1 MNPMPL
7 RAGADA
13 NRSLL
18 ERRQLAVPRGV
29 ASATQVCIDHAEN
42 AEVWDV
48 TGRRFVD
55 FASGIA
61 VLNTG
66 HRHPTI
72 VTAVQQQLQRYTHA
86 AFQVTAYE
94 PYIELAE
101 RLNAIAPVRGPAKTI
116 LLSTGA
122 EAVENAVKIARAA
135 TRRDAVI
142 AFSGAFHGRTMLA
155 LALTGK
161 TVPYKQGFGRLGG
174 DVYRVPFPV
183 DHLGVSVQDS
193 LDAIQ
198 QIFRTDVAPTQVAAI
213 ILEPVQGE
221 GGFNPAPPA
230 LLRALRA
237 LCDAHGIL
245 LIADEVQS
253 GFARTGRMFALEHS
267 GVQADLL
274 VAAKSL
280 AGGLPLSAVVGT
292 ASVMDAPEPGGLGGT
307 YAGSPLACVAALAV
321 LNVIER
327 EGLVARA
334 RALGERAR
342 VSLEAMSGRAELR
355 PIGHVRGL
363 GSMIG
368 FDVLARRGSDAV
380 LAGGATPVVQRAHQ
394 LGLLLLG
401 CGTQNEGIRLL
412 FPLTAPDHIVDEGL
426 ALLERALMPA

>member
-1 MNPMPL
+1 MPL
-7 RAGADA
+7 KSDVDA

-29 ASATQVCIDHAEN
+29 ASATRVFIDRAEN

-48 TGRRFVD
+48 AGRRFID

-66 HRHPTI
+66 HRHPAI
-72 VTAVQQQLQRYTHA
+72 VAAVEQQLRRYTHA

-116 LLSTGA
+116 LFSTGA

-161 TVPYKQGFGRLGG
+161 TVPYKQGFGRLSG
-174 DVYRVPFPV
+174 DVHRVPFPV
-183 DHLGVSVQDS
+183 EHRGISVQDS
-193 LDAIQ
+193 LDAIE
-198 QIFRTDVAPTQVAAI
+198 QIFRCDVAPSQVAAI

-221 GGFNPAPPA
+221 GGFHPAPAA
-230 LLRALRA
+230 LMKALRA

-245 LIADEVQS
+245 LIADEVQT

-274 VAAKSL
+274 IAAKAL

-292 ASVMDAPEPGGLGGT
+292 GSVMDAPEPGGLGGT
-307 YAGSPLACVAALAV
+307 YAGSPLACAAALEV

-327 EGLVARA
+327 EQLITRA
-334 RALGERAR
+334 NTLGERAR
-342 VSLEAMSGRAELR
+342 ARLEAMKGRAELQ

-368 FDVLARRGSDAV
+368 FDVLARRGFDEV
-380 LAGGATPVVQRAHQ
+380 LPGGSTPVVQRAHQ
-394 LGLLLLG
+394 LGLLLLS
-401 CGTQNEGIRLL
+401 CGTQSEGIRLL

-426 ALLERALMPA
+426 GLLERALRPD